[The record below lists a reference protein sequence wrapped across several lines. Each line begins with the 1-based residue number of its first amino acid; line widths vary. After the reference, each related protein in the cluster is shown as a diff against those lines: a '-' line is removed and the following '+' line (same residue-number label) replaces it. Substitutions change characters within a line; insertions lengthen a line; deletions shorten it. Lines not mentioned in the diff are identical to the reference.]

1 MSFLSHISRRILGNG
16 LEGAASYFD
25 TAEQLPVGT
34 ISAEAYTSRAICW
47 RVLAKRLDWRSFA
60 WAPEDDAA
68 GIGTLDLRT
77 LQGYSGQTTG
87 EAAVLETWAAAV
99 GLERLPAPIG
109 WALLLIDTAL
119 VMRWAGS
126 PLDSASPPSLDA
138 YPRYPAYPEADS
150 QAMGGNGE
158 GGRPSHHPAWLP
170 LALQMALTGE
180 ESASVTVFPFNM
192 LVSSPSASSHFRL
205 SSQVKWPPLPPP
217 SDESRAVARK
227 LAGLWELTS
236 MTNDGKPFPGGAKGR
251 IFYSKTW
258 YSAQVTGLKG
268 LWHFVYSGR
277 WHMHEGRVY
286 HVCYCNS
293 PMACFEA
300 RGNRCRLWAG
310 SRASRKRAVLNQ
322 VLQDSQLGLEAS
334 DASRQSYG
342 GVRMR
347 GARANSNPL

>member
-1 MSFLSHISRRILGNG
+1 
-16 LEGAASYFD
+16 
-25 TAEQLPVGT
+25 
-34 ISAEAYTSRAICW
+34 
-47 RVLAKRLDWRSFA
+47 
-60 WAPEDDAA
+60 
-68 GIGTLDLRT
+68 
-77 LQGYSGQTTG
+77 
-87 EAAVLETWAAAV
+87 
-99 GLERLPAPIG
+99 
-109 WALLLIDTAL
+109 
-119 VMRWAGS
+119 MRWAGS

-138 YPRYPAYPEADS
+138 YPRYPAYLQADS

-258 YSAQVTGLKG
+258 FSAQVTGLKG

-286 HVCYCNS
+286 HICYCNS
-293 PMACFEA
+293 PMACFE
-300 RGNRCRLWAG
+300 
-310 SRASRKRAVLNQ
+310 VLH
-322 VLQDSQLGLEAS
+322 DSQLGLEAS

-347 GARANSNPL
+347 GAKLMENGTLELSVEDGQRKLLCWRKVDSFSAASGGRWGPSWEGEGA